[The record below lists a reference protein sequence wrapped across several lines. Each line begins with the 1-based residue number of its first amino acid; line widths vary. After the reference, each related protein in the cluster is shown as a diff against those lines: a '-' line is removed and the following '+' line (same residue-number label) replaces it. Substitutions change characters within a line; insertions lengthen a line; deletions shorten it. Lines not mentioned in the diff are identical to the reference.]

1 MTKDILLKWA
11 GYFFFT
17 LLALS
22 LFISKA
28 AVNIS
33 GVVLL
38 LISIIYLV
46 FYYDR
51 IDFRNK
57 NRYVILLLFPFFIG
71 FIASFFSFS
80 GASGSLAFLE
90 RFRFFLLFLSFA
102 LFIDSE
108 KKMNIILI
116 LFNISSLAS
125 ILFGLNQLDF
135 SGEIWGKVI
144 GLHTL
149 GRGSDLMVSISL
161 LNIVGL
167 FTYNWQGK
175 RRNILFKLVIFLNT
189 VLMISGVFVMGR
201 RGSIMGLLAGI
212 VIFGVVSRRI
222 FILALVVSTV
232 CCSVYFSNT
241 WIVQRIISIA
251 DLNNNESN
259 EVRIQLIRT
268 GVDYIGDAR
277 LFFRGTGAKLSKK
290 PFESYYNSKPDAYKA
305 KYNLV
310 GGYFGNYHNSFL
322 QMAIEGG
329 VLFVLL
335 FFVCVFSMMVFL
347 IIRLFKLEGNAK
359 FYPTAAISVTCG
371 CFVSQ
376 FFHGDLYMYGGIP
389 FIMVLSAGCS
399 MSMTKNE
406 EPMVESDPDNKSAI
420 TPHENLY
427 GSSGPVLHKA

>member
-1 MTKDILLKWA
+1 MTNDILLKWV

-33 GVVLL
+33 GGVLL
-38 LISIIYLV
+38 LISIIYLI

-57 NRYVILLLFPFFIG
+57 NRYVIVLLFPFFIG
-71 FIASFFSFS
+71 FIASFFSLS
-80 GASGSLAFLE
+80 GASGSLAFIE

-108 KKMNIILI
+108 KKMNILLI

-125 ILFGLNQLDF
+125 ILYGLDQFDF
-135 SGEIWGKVI
+135 NGAVWGKVI

-175 RRNILFKLVIFLNT
+175 WRNIFFKLVIFLNT
-189 VLMISGVFVMGR
+189 ALMISGVLVMGR
-201 RGSIMGLLAGI
+201 RGSIIGLIAGI

-222 FILALVVSTV
+222 LILALVVSAA
-232 CCSVYFSNT
+232 CCSFYYSDT

-259 EVRIQLIRT
+259 EVRVQLMRT
-268 GVDYIGDAR
+268 GVDYISDAR

-290 PFESYYNSKPDAYKA
+290 PFEIFYNSKPDAYKA

-310 GGYFGNYHNSFL
+310 GGFFGNYHNSFL
-322 QMAIEGG
+322 QMGIEGG
-329 VLFVLL
+329 VFFVLL

-347 IIRLFKLEGNAK
+347 FIRLFKLQGNAK
-359 FYPTAAISVTCG
+359 LYPTAAISVTCG

-389 FIMVLSAGCS
+389 FILVLSAGCFIC
-399 MSMTKNE
+399 MAKNE
-406 EPMVESDPDNKSAI
+406 EPKVESDPDNKSAI

-427 GSSGPVLHKA
+427 GPSGPVIHKV